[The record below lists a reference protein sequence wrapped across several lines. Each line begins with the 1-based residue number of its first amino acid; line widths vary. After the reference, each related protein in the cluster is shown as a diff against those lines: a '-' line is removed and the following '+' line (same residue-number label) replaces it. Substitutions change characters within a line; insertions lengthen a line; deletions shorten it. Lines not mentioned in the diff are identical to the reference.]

1 MTRRYVITAGELG
14 IYLGFDSFGR
24 TYFTMLDSAGMP
36 AAPAFSKASV
46 AHQHVRTWGRLP
58 PRYDVVPIEC
68 AGDYAML
75 WELDRAGLGHLLG
88 NAYAAFLMRVDVQGM
103 C

>member
-1 MTRRYVITAGELG
+1 MAQRYVITAGKLG
-14 IYLGFDSFGR
+14 IYLGFDVAGR
-24 TYFTMLDSAGMP
+24 TYFTKLDPVGLP
-36 AAPAFSKASV
+36 AAPTFEKASL
-46 AHQHVRTWGRLP
+46 AHRHVSTWTTLP
-58 PRYDVVPIEC
+58 ERYDVVPIEC
-68 AGDYAML
+68 AASYAML